1 MLWRRGVN
9 ESVGAARRP
18 RDNSL
23 VWPSAY
29 YYYWNRRVMARRVLR
44 TLASLERGQVIGC
57 IMRADT
63 SGAFKTKESN
73 RGTILSMLLAC

>member
-1 MLWRRGVN
+1 
-9 ESVGAARRP
+9 
-18 RDNSL
+18 
-23 VWPSAY
+23 
-29 YYYWNRRVMARRVLR
+29 MARRVLR
-44 TLASLERGQVIGC
+44 TLASLVRGQVRGC

>member
-1 MLWRRGVN
+1 MLCRRGVN
-9 ESVGAARRP
+9 ESVGAARWR
-18 RDNSL
+18 
-23 VWPSAY
+23 AH
-29 YYYWNRRVMARRVLR
+29 RRVMARHVLR
-44 TLASLERGQVIGC
+44 TLASLVRGQVRGC